1 MNRIDEKKRKKILVI
16 LVCCIVLVY
25 VLSLVNFSKFHPIQ
39 INEFGERAAEIGL
52 WLIIIFTY
60 GILFSLIGVFMSKKR
75 KILRI
80 MCRIYGTTLIFAGV
94 IMAIITVAQ
103 LLL

>member
-1 MNRIDEKKRKKILVI
+1 MKSFDEKHRKKILVI

-25 VLSLVNFSKFHPIQ
+25 VLSLVNFSKFHSIQ
-39 INEFGERAAEIGL
+39 ISEVGERAAEIGL

-94 IMAIITVAQ
+94 IMGIITVVQ
-103 LLL
+103 LLF